1 MVGASKILT
10 VSYGT
15 FSCTLEGFDDSF
27 STMKAIAEYFRD
39 LAADDRY
46 FGAEP
51 PTPDADMLARI
62 AEREIERR
70 VDARFDGENVVLR
83 AADAAPAALS
93 QPAETP
99 AAPQPLE
106 EQFQTDAAAEVE
118 TQEVETKAVETE
130 AVEPPVVAEE
140 PVAPVQHDSAAQ
152 ELDTAETPDTA
163 SEIAEE
169 TPDVQDAIDLDAPLG
184 AVMSDTDIVADYV
197 FDDADVDIDV
207 DLVDEAPVASPTP
220 TPVMHPDADSIA
232 AKLQR
237 IRAVVAPG
245 DDNDDSI
252 FVEDQHADPM
262 ETSQLDVDMAETVE
276 TADLEAQAEDAVEV
290 DDDIDLSA
298 LMSDISGDAE
308 PAAPEEIE
316 EVDDNRDEITE
327 DPVEEA
333 LVEDLQIEEAV
344 ADDTSAGRVFK
355 VKSAAL
361 EAALAEDNVAETVE
375 EDVDEIDTDTPHILQ
390 DDAGAEDEDLSIF
403 TEADDDS
410 DLSPEE
416 EAELMAEL
424 AEVARDTETENAQ
437 DRDGAAILASLDD
450 PEPAI
455 DRIMEKTND
464 ALETPESGRKREA
477 ISHLKA
483 AVAATE
489 ADRKMRGVEEES
501 EDQTE
506 SYREDLAQVVRPK
519 RATAIATDRVRPSRP
534 TSPLKLVAEQRVDT
548 ESAAPAASAA
558 PVRPRR
564 ISKTPAVAAETD
576 GGFAEF
582 AESAGARELPDLLEA
597 AAAYTAYVEGRE
609 NFTRP
614 QVMRRAAAVAGKD
627 GFSREDGLRSFGQLL
642 REGKINKLNRGQFV
656 VSEETRF
663 RPNARIAG
671 E

>member
-1 MVGASKILT
+1 
-10 VSYGT
+10 
-15 FSCTLEGFDDSF
+15 
-27 STMKAIAEYFRD
+27 MKAIAEYFRD

-83 AADAAPAALS
+83 ASETAPAAAAALAS
-93 QPAETP
+93 EAVETAAEALDEPAPAPVEKPVEEVVEASEETPVANIEAETVATDVEEVAPSADTTDANDAADDDAIAAFMAETP
-99 AAPQPLE
+99 VE
-106 EQFQTDAAAEVE
+106 DVVEVE
-118 TQEVETKAVETE
+118 T
-130 AVEPPVVAEE
+130 PVIE
-140 PVAPVQHDSAAQ
+140 
-152 ELDTAETPDTA
+152 
-163 SEIAEE
+163 
-169 TPDVQDAIDLDAPLG
+169 
-184 AVMSDTDIVADYV
+184 
-197 FDDADVDIDV
+197 
-207 DLVDEAPVASPTP
+207 TP
-220 TPVMHPDADSIA
+220 TPVVHPDADSIA

-245 DDNDDSI
+245 EDNDDSI
-252 FVEDQHADPM
+252 FTEDQHADPM
-262 ETSQLDVDMAETVE
+262 EEAPADVIAEVDAESIDVEEDFEETAQTLDAEAEPIVEVVEAEPIAQVEEKAYDEEVEADDVDISAVMSALSEEETPADESTVE
-276 TADLEAQAEDAVEV
+276 AEADEPVEA
-290 DDDIDLSA
+290 
-298 LMSDISGDAE
+298 DAE
-308 PAAPEEIE
+308 EPA
-316 EVDDNRDEITE
+316 
-327 DPVEEA
+327 
-333 LVEDLQIEEAV
+333 Q
-344 ADDTSAGRVFK
+344 GRVFK
-355 VKSAAL
+355 VKSTAL
-361 EAALAEDNVAETVE
+361 EAALAADAEATE
-375 EDVDEIDTDTPHILQ
+375 T
-390 DDAGAEDEDLSIF
+390 AAADEDLDAEDAQD
-403 TEADDDS
+403 TAEADDIDMSIFEEDDSDDADS

-424 AEVARDTETENAQ
+424 AEVARDTEAETAQ

-464 ALETPESGRKREA
+464 ALETPENGRKREA

-489 ADRKMRGVEEES
+489 ADRKLNGEETQS

-519 RATAIATDRVRPSRP
+519 RATPIASTRTRP
-534 TSPLKLVAEQRVDT
+534 TRPAAPLKLVAEQRVDT
-548 ESAAPAASAA
+548 TTADAAAPSS

-564 ISKTPAVAAETD
+564 ISKTQAATQDSE

-582 AESAGARELPDLLEA
+582 AQSAGASELPDLLEA

-642 REGKINKLNRGQFV
+642 REGKINKLSRGQFV

>member
-83 AADAAPAALS
+83 AAEAAPAALPS
-93 QPAETP
+93 DVEAPQEAEAPVAETQVETPEAPAEEI
-99 AAPQPLE
+99 AP
-106 EQFQTDAAAEVE
+106 EVE
-118 TQEVETKAVETE
+118 PEPRTESETE
-130 AVEPPVVAEE
+130 FATDTVEDRAVNEPAPAVIETPSVEANIDTDPVGDDAIAAFMSDDMTDETDEIAE
-140 PVAPVQHDSAAQ
+140 PVAPPAASV
-152 ELDTAETPDTA
+152 T
-163 SEIAEE
+163 EI
-169 TPDVQDAIDLDAPLG
+169 G
-184 AVMSDTDIVADYV
+184 
-197 FDDADVDIDV
+197 
-207 DLVDEAPVASPTP
+207 
-220 TPVMHPDADSIA
+220 HPDADRIA

-252 FVEDQHADPM
+252 FVEDQHAEAMHETDTPVAQDASDDNDEIEETIAFDPVI
-262 ETSQLDVDMAETVE
+262 EDEADEATDDLDMT
-276 TADLEAQAEDAVEV
+276 
-290 DDDIDLSA
+290 A
-298 LMSDISGDAE
+298 LMSSLAT
-308 PAAPEEIE
+308 
-316 EVDDNRDEITE
+316 DDT
-327 DPVEEA
+327 PVEDDAPQEDTVLEDVAEVEPTEEETLAAETETLEVEA
-333 LVEDLQIEEAV
+333 EDDAP
-344 ADDTSAGRVFK
+344 AGRVFK

-361 EAALAEDNVAETVE
+361 EAALA
-375 EDVDEIDTDTPHILQ
+375 
-390 DDAGAEDEDLSIF
+390 DDADTIEDEAFDAVLVDDADPVDAVLERSDEAEENDDTSIF
-403 TEADDDS
+403 EDADGES

-416 EAELMAEL
+416 EAELLAEL
-424 AEVARDTETENAQ
+424 AEVARDTDEDDATQ

-464 ALETPESGRKREA
+464 ALETPESGRKRDA

-489 ADRKMRGVEEES
+489 ADRKLRGGEADDTDE
-501 EDQTE
+501 TE
-506 SYREDLAQVVRPK
+506 SYRDDLAQVVRPK
-519 RATAIATDRVRPSRP
+519 RATPAASDRVRPARP

-548 ESAAPAASAA
+548 SETAADAT

-564 ISKTPAVAAETD
+564 ISKTAAPTSEAE

-582 AESAGARELPDLLEA
+582 AQNAGAQELPDLLEA

-614 QVMRRAAAVAGKD
+614 QVMRRAAAVAGKE

-642 REGKINKLNRGQFV
+642 REGKINKLSRGQFV

>member
-1 MVGASKILT
+1 
-10 VSYGT
+10 
-15 FSCTLEGFDDSF
+15 
-27 STMKAIAEYFRD
+27 MKAIAEYFRD

-83 AADAAPAALS
+83 AAETAPAAAALT
-93 QPAETP
+93 AENAEAEQTASEQV
-99 AAPQPLE
+99 AAG
-106 EQFQTDAAAEVE
+106 AAD
-118 TQEVETKAVETE
+118 
-130 AVEPPVVAEE
+130 VEPPVETPEVTDAQDDSDMQEE
-140 PVAPVQHDSAAQ
+140 DVQGEVVDAPSDEDAIAAFMSDGISDQ
-152 ELDTAETPDTA
+152 IEDVELPSEKDTSHVEAET
-163 SEIAEE
+163 
-169 TPDVQDAIDLDAPLG
+169 V
-184 AVMSDTDIVADYV
+184 
-197 FDDADVDIDV
+197 
-207 DLVDEAPVASPTP
+207 P
-220 TPVMHPDADSIA
+220 TPVTHPDADSIA

-245 DDNDDSI
+245 EDNDDSI
-252 FVEDQHADPM
+252 FTEDQHADPVDEGNTEIDVAEVEA
-262 ETSQLDVDMAETVE
+262 ETTTDVVGAEEVTPEVAFEAEPETAVVEDETFEEEGDEAEDVDMSVVMSA
-276 TADLEAQAEDAVEV
+276 LS
-290 DDDIDLSA
+290 DDIA
-298 LMSDISGDAE
+298 DIPEAELADDPITQEQEIETEE
-308 PAAPEEIE
+308 PA
-316 EVDDNRDEITE
+316 
-327 DPVEEA
+327 
-333 LVEDLQIEEAV
+333 Q
-344 ADDTSAGRVFK
+344 GRVFR
-355 VKSAAL
+355 VKSVAL
-361 EAALAEDNVAETVE
+361 EAALAADAEEGDAEDDAVTAPSDESVDTEETTTSA
-375 EDVDEIDTDTPHILQ
+375 DEIDMSIF
-390 DDAGAEDEDLSIF
+390 DED
-403 TEADDDS
+403 DDDS

-424 AEVARDTETENAQ
+424 AEVARDTEAETETAQ
-437 DRDGAAILASLDD
+437 DRDGAAILASIDD

-489 ADRKMRGVEEES
+489 ADRKLSGGEAENP
-501 EDQTE
+501 DQTE

-519 RATAIATDRVRPSRP
+519 RATPATATRARPERP
-534 TSPLKLVAEQRVDT
+534 VAPLKLVAEQRVDAT
-548 ESAAPAASAA
+548 APGA

-564 ISKTPAVAAETD
+564 ISKTKVAAPDSE

-582 AESAGARELPDLLEA
+582 AQSAGASELPDLLEA

-642 REGKINKLNRGQFV
+642 REGKINKLSRGQFV

-663 RPNARIAG
+663 RPDARIAG

>member
-70 VDARFDGENVVLR
+70 VDARFEGENVVLR
-83 AADAAPAALS
+83 AAESAPAA
-93 QPAETP
+93 
-99 AAPQPLE
+99 AALTDE
-106 EQFQTDAAAEVE
+106 SVRSDEQTDQVE
-118 TQEVETKAVETE
+118 A
-130 AVEPPVVAEE
+130 
-140 PVAPVQHDSAAQ
+140 
-152 ELDTAETPDTA
+152 
-163 SEIAEE
+163 E
-169 TPDVQDAIDLDAPLG
+169 TPDVQSEALDDDAPVETAEPVEAQEDPVHITADEDAIA
-184 AVMSDTDIVADYV
+184 AFMSDEAGDGIEEADLTSE
-197 FDDADVDIDV
+197 VDI
-207 DLVDEAPVASPTP
+207 APVEAETVP
-220 TPVMHPDADSIA
+220 TPVTHPDADSIA

-245 DDNDDSI
+245 EDNDDSI
-252 FVEDQHADPM
+252 FTEDQHADPM
-262 ETSQLDVDMAETVE
+262 DEADAEVEVAEVDVEEAAPAVEIEDSAAQIEATPETAQVADETGTEYEDEDDADDLDMSAVMSALSEDNAPVE
-276 TADLEAQAEDAVEV
+276 TAVDVE
-290 DDDIDLSA
+290 DDDVAS
-298 LMSDISGDAE
+298 
-308 PAAPEEIE
+308 
-316 EVDDNRDEITE
+316 
-327 DPVEEA
+327 EEA
-333 LVEDLQIEEAV
+333 AQTEAP
-344 ADDTSAGRVFK
+344 AQGRVFK
-355 VKSAAL
+355 VKSSAL
-361 EAALAEDNVAETVE
+361 EAALAADTETVDDTE
-375 EDVDEIDTDTPHILQ
+375 EDAEAVAFEKDADTADIASSDDEIDM
-390 DDAGAEDEDLSIF
+390 SIF
-403 TEADDDS
+403 EEDGEDDDS

-424 AEVARDTETENAQ
+424 AEVARDTEAETAQ

-489 ADRKMRGVEEES
+489 ADRKLTGGDAKD

-519 RATAIATDRVRPSRP
+519 RATSAAPTRARPERP
-534 TSPLKLVAEQRVDT
+534 VAPLKLVQEQRVDT
-548 ESAAPAASAA
+548 SDETAEPAA

-564 ISKTPAVAAETD
+564 VSKAQTAAPDSE

-582 AESAGARELPDLLEA
+582 AQSAGASELPDLLEA

-614 QVMRRAAAVAGKD
+614 QVMRRAAAVAGAD

-642 REGKINKLNRGQFV
+642 REGKINKLSRGQFV